1 MLATQRSSP
10 AFPRCCSN
18 RRSFATPVC
27 PKRTQVAPDRSEV
40 PFLRWFR
47 GWQNACGRERGPA
60 GQTAKERHFKCGV
73 SFGRTTADTCEIR
86 SKLPESAPLNPFC
99 HVETGYL
106 PQVKMI
112 GAYEIPKIAV
122 QTSIAYSGKAGIQV
136 SGFGTPAGVGGEVG
150 NGSACPVGCRDP

>member
-60 GQTAKERHFKCGV
+60 LLLRRELPALPLLAHPPSIGDQSDHLAQALKLGETSTRHRGPRQADLIRDRLSRLPLGQVGV
-73 SFGRTTADTCEIR
+73 WLILSE
-86 SKLPESAPLNPFC
+86 
-99 HVETGYL
+99 
-106 PQVKMI
+106 
-112 GAYEIPKIAV
+112 GAWS
-122 QTSIAYSGKAGIQV
+122 QS
-136 SGFGTPAGVGGEVG
+136 
-150 NGSACPVGCRDP
+150 